1 MIIEP
6 RARTWN
12 RAKALVASVRTKS
25 FIRAFETEILSE
37 IRLVGTSLDVGG
49 GKKAQYRDLIPGYG
63 GVTSLNIDAG
73 LEPTILA
80 NANEAWPIADDSYD
94 TIVSFNTLEHLI
106 NDVHVVH
113 EMFRVMRPGG
123 RAHIF
128 VPFLFPVHGSPQDF
142 HRHTGLYWDE
152 LLNSI
157 GGADVVIE
165 PMVWSPAVSALAT
178 LGHARWA
185 KWLARTIVV
194 YSGLFSASPSPRDA
208 NFAMGYFMMF
218 SKPGV

>member
-1 MIIEP
+1 MIVEP
-6 RARTWN
+6 RPRTWS

-25 FIRAFETEILSE
+25 FIRAFEIEILTD
-37 IRLVGTSLDVGG
+37 IKLAGDSLDIGG
-49 GKKAQYRDLIPGYG
+49 GRKAQYRELITGYDT
-63 GVTSLNIDAG
+63 VASLNIDPA

-80 NANEAWPIADDSYD
+80 NANETFPIADNSYD

-113 EMFRVMRPGG
+113 ETFRILRPHG

-142 HRHTGLYWDE
+142 HRHTGLYWDD
-152 LLNSI
+152 LLHSI
-157 GGADVVIE
+157 GAEEVVIE
-165 PMVWSPAVSALAT
+165 PMVWSPSVSALAT

-185 KWLARTIVV
+185 KWLARAIVL
-194 YSGLFSASPSPRDA
+194 YTGLVQRRPAPRDA
-208 NFAMGYFMMF
+208 NFAMGYFIRF
-218 SKPGV
+218 TKPVA